1 MAVSLGG
8 ADLAAVVYYKLKELG
23 CPAVE
28 GLYLRE
34 PDTMRELLC
43 TPSVHRLDILEWI
56 LTRVYPPLKKQFCSL
71 KESQIDVRIKEMAKL
86 AHELMLC
93 PPNDLDLLNGLAS
106 SQRQL
111 SFLDQ
116 LLDIIKSMNSLKSSD
131 SGDSATSSRKNE
143 ELLREIFGSPHL
155 QSMLNPECKPWPS
168 DMKLLLAEEYK
179 SILIVNGNVAKI
191 SKNSQSK
198 RILFKP
204 KEDILKEVSK
214 KLKETNSVLE
224 QLKGEVRIKRFRLSV
239 SLLSTYHEKKYLNF
253 YDRIIQYTALIHHL
267 KLEPVINPSPH
278 VRTGPI
284 NTKSLS
290 IYRYSHSPSSEL
302 QTLAQV
308 TETSAKIVETAEQ
321 QQQDQISWGSGRATT
336 LPLKVEEL
344 KRRYEE
350 FQAMY
355 DE

>member
-1 MAVSLGG
+1 
-8 ADLAAVVYYKLKELG
+8 
-23 CPAVE
+23 
-28 GLYLRE
+28 
-34 PDTMRELLC
+34 MRELLC

-93 PPNDLDLLNGLAS
+93 PPNDLDLIKGLAS

-131 SGDSATSSRKNE
+131 SGDSATSSRTSGSLHGFARKNE

-179 SILIVNGNVAKI
+179 RKHPPPV
-191 SKNSQSK
+191 
-198 RILFKP
+198 KP

-224 QLKGEVRIKRFRLSV
+224 QLKGECDFLNS
-239 SLLSTYHEKKYLNF
+239 SSAPSSTLQTLKLAISDF
-253 YDRIIQYTALIHHL
+253 HHL
-267 KLEPVINPSPH
+267 ITAFSQIFETEFRDHCSRAAPRISDC
-278 VRTGPI
+278 GPLFQSVHQLL
-284 NTKSLS
+284 TTCSE
-290 IYRYSHSPSSEL
+290 EL

-355 DE
+355 DETVTGKNTLSN